1 MARFIHT
8 ADWQLGLRVRFIP
21 GDAGAVVRDA
31 RLRTVRRIGR
41 LAADEKADFVVVA
54 GDVFEHHGLSPATLR
69 KTFDA
74 LADYPCPVYLLPGN
88 HDPLTPDS
96 LYESAVWTREA
107 PPQARVLISTEPVE
121 APGGAWLLPCP
132 LVQRHTL
139 EDTTEHLTP
148 DFGPQGVVRVGVAHG
163 GIREILEPL
172 VDDEAKLN
180 NVIRRDAA
188 TAGAL
193 DYLALGDWH
202 SLLQAGDRTWYSGA
216 PEATRFKERDP
227 GQVLVVDVPAPGAA
241 PTVVPH
247 PVATQRWVQHQASV
261 SAPEDLTSLD
271 AFFEGL
277 QEKQDTLVELF
288 LEGTVD
294 ATTHAALCALLAR
307 QSDRLCWMRRRDDK
321 LAVLLRD
328 ADLDAIATDGW
339 VRQVID
345 DLRPRAAGDE
355 AARGALHLLYRI
367 HQEGTR

>member
-31 RLRTVRRIGR
+31 RLRTVRRIGQ
-41 LAADEKADFVVVA
+41 LAKDEQADFVVVA

-96 LYESAVWTREA
+96 LYQSPLWAKEA
-107 PPQARVLISTEPVE
+107 PAQLHVLAGTEPVE
-121 APGGAWLLPCP
+121 APGGAWLFPCP
-132 LVQRHTL
+132 LLERHTL
-139 EDTTEHLTP
+139 DDPTDHLAP

-163 GIREILEPL
+163 GIREILAPMMDGE
-172 VDDEAKLN
+172 DDLAN
-180 NVIRRDAA
+180 AIRIDAA
-188 TAGAL
+188 KAGAL

-202 SLLQAGDRTWYSGA
+202 GVLQVDARTWYSGA
-216 PEATRFKERDP
+216 PEATRFKEKRP
-227 GQVLVVDVPAPGAA
+227 GNVLLVDIDGPGAT
-241 PTVVPH
+241 PTVEERD
-247 PVATQRWVQHQASV
+247 VATQRWVQHRLSV
-261 SAPEDLTSLD
+261 GAADDLPAID
-271 AFFEGL
+271 AFFDAL
-277 QEKQDTLVELF
+277 PDKQDTLVELF

-294 ATTHAALCALLAR
+294 AATHAALDALLAR
-307 QSDRLCWMRRRDDK
+307 QGDRLCWLRRRDDS
-321 LAVLLRD
+321 LAVLLHD

-345 DLRPRAAGDE
+345 DLRPKAEVDD

-367 HQEGTR
+367 HQEGAR